1 MLAPAN
7 RVKDG
12 NMSKLTQKAIKESFV
27 KLVDKKPIDR
37 ITIKDITDE
46 CGISRNTFYYHY
58 SDLPALVEE
67 LLMDSAEEVMQKY
80 PTIDSLEDGIKIA
93 AGFVLDNR
101 RAVRHIYNSPH
112 RYIYERCLMKVCRR
126 AVASYF
132 EMAVPESYLCGE
144 ERELMIDYYKCLCY
158 GFISD
163 WCENGMKDSYA
174 NDFSK
179 LINIRSRMLGSG
191 STDLL

>member
-67 LLMDSAEEVMQKY
+67 LLMDSAE
-80 PTIDSLEDGIKIA
+80 DDGR
-93 AGFVLDNR
+93 L
-101 RAVRHIYNSPH
+101 
-112 RYIYERCLMKVCRR
+112 
-126 AVASYF
+126 
-132 EMAVPESYLCGE
+132 
-144 ERELMIDYYKCLCY
+144 
-158 GFISD
+158 
-163 WCENGMKDSYA
+163 
-174 NDFSK
+174 
-179 LINIRSRMLGSG
+179 
-191 STDLL
+191 